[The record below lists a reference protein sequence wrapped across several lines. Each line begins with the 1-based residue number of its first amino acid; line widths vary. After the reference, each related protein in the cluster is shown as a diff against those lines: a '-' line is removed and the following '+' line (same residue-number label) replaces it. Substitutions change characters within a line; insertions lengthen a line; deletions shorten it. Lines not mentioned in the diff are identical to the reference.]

1 MDLTIERMHQAGA
14 LHMSGPTHRKRM
26 VVPPGD
32 FAVQSPFLMMAEDW
46 FAPPAGFP
54 MHPHRGMETVT
65 VVLDGQIVHRDHTGA
80 HGVLDAGDVQFM
92 TAGAGVLHSEMPGP
106 QGVHTLQ
113 LWLNLPAAK
122 KRTPARYVDQ
132 RLARTPVHRED
143 GVAARVYAGR
153 LGDIE
158 QPHGSTW
165 PIALVDLSLDPGAA
179 FAVPIPRGARAF
191 VYALHGTAR
200 QGDDHVAA
208 DTVAW
213 IAPAHGEAESN
224 PLRVVAET
232 AFRALVFASPTIDE
246 PVVAGGPFVMN
257 TAAEIEQAF
266 ADHRAG
272 RLV

>member
-1 MDLTIERMHQAGA
+1 MDLTIERMHQASA
-14 LHMSGPTHRKRM
+14 MHMSGPTHRKRM
-26 VVPPGD
+26 VVAPGD
-32 FAVQSPFLMMAEDW
+32 FAAQSPFLMMAEDW

-54 MHPHRGMETVT
+54 THPHRGMETVT

-106 QGVHTLQ
+106 HGVHTLQ
-113 LWLNLPAAK
+113 LWLNLPAAQ

-132 RLARTPVHRED
+132 RLARTKVHRAE
-143 GVAARVYAGR
+143 GVEARVYAGR

-165 PIALVDLSLDPGAA
+165 PITLIDLILAPGGG
-179 FAVPIPRGARAF
+179 FAVPIPPGARAF
-191 VYALHGTAR
+191 VYVLRGAALAGGQR
-200 QGDDHVAA
+200 LAA

-213 IAPAHGEAESN
+213 IAPAQGEEAS
-224 PLRVVAET
+224 LRFAAET
-232 AFRALVFASPTIDE
+232 AFRALVFASPPIDE

-257 TAAEIEQAF
+257 TVAEIEQAF
-266 ADHRAG
+266 ADYRAS